1 MPTSNGLDDLFLSE
15 KVRELEN
22 RHIKLESLIEH
33 LTDSIDEIKMAIKEA
48 LDLKGKVDS
57 HNEQLRTMWDRV
69 DGQKKDLV
77 GLDKKLDG
85 LIQAHNACQERQKEE
100 RQWRSQRAGS
110 LADKLI
116 WVAIA
121 VIGFGAAI
129 LAAKGFLK

>member
-1 MPTSNGLDDLFLSE
+1 MPANNGLDDLFLSE

-22 RHIKLESLIEH
+22 RHVKLESLIEH
-33 LTDSIDEIKMAIKEA
+33 LTDSIDEIKMAIREA
-48 LDLKGKVDS
+48 LDLKGIVAA
-57 HNEQLRTMWDRV
+57 HNDQLRTMWEKV
-69 DGQKKDLV
+69 DSQKKDLIS
-77 GLDKKLDG
+77 LDKKIDG

-121 VIGFGAAI
+121 VIGFGAAV

>member
-1 MPTSNGLDDLFLSE
+1 MPANNGLDDLFLSE

-22 RHIKLESLIEH
+22 RHVKLESLIEH
-33 LTDSIDEIKMAIKEA
+33 LTDSIDEIKMAIREA
-48 LDLKGKVDS
+48 LDLKGIVAA
-57 HNEQLRTMWDRV
+57 HNDQLRTMWERV
-69 DGQKKDLV
+69 DSQKKDLIS
-77 GLDKKLDG
+77 LDKKIDG

-121 VIGFGAAI
+121 VIGFGAAV